1 MVSLAMR
8 RVLVGTTAVAV
19 SLGWLQLAPA
29 FGLPVTAPAPMLD
42 RMLGAH
48 REAGL
53 AGWAILLAGELAIAA
68 GYFLFVEGR
77 TSGAVAPFVYAIGAW
92 LFTGAVLMPVI
103 GFIQGTPQVNDAP
116 AMHASFFMLD
126 LGLGAAAEA
135 LVAWV
140 LFGGVA
146 AAGRSL
152 TVQPR
157 VFVLAIG
164 GATLAALIAAA
175 VPALVS
181 RTDSGGVVEGNI
193 TIKTGPMFVSVLELP
208 QPPGAVL
215 GPHQHV
221 AGFVLDLSGTA
232 TMSVAGKGIVDV
244 GPGEAF
250 FTGFQQL
257 HDHENRAAVLP
268 AIGLGLLLVGLTVAV
283 RMLNARRYAVVLLG
297 VLLVAGAVA
306 TVDPLMNH
314 WYFIGV
320 RPAATRGAV
329 MPVPA
334 GHRTYESLNLAGL
347 QSGPYRERLTSRRL
361 GSGQTAQFNGPGAIV
376 VLDGQAGV
384 TTGGQTADL
393 SAQSGKTIAGGDV
406 ATVRAGS
413 GDAWILVVE
422 LLTAA

>member
-8 RVLVGTTAVAV
+8 RVLVGMTAVAV

-42 RMLGAH
+42 RMLGST

-53 AGWAILLAGELAIAA
+53 AGWAILLAGELALAA

-77 TSGAVAPFVYAIGAW
+77 TSGAVAPFAYAIGAW

-103 GFIQGTPQVNDAP
+103 GFIQGAPQVNDAP

-140 LFGGVA
+140 LFGAVA

-152 TVQPR
+152 TVQRR
-157 VFVLAIG
+157 VFVLAMG
-164 GATLAALIAAA
+164 GAALAAVIAAA
-175 VPALVS
+175 VPALVA
-181 RTDSGGVVEGNI
+181 RTDSGRVVEGNI
-193 TIKTGPMFVSVLELP
+193 TISAGPVFVSVLELP

-215 GPHQHV
+215 APHKHI
-221 AGFVLDLSGTA
+221 AGFVLDAWGTA
-232 TMSVAGKGIVDV
+232 SMNVPGKGVVDV
-244 GPGEAF
+244 GPGDAF
-250 FTGFQQL
+250 FTGYLQL

-268 AIGLGLLLVGLTVAV
+268 AVVLGLLLVGLTVAV
-283 RMLNARRYAVVLLG
+283 RLLNGSRIAVVLLG
-297 VLLVAGAVA
+297 VLLAAGAVA

-320 RPAATRGAV
+320 RPAAQRGGV

-334 GHRTYESLNLAGL
+334 GHRTYESLNLTGL
-347 QSGPYRERLTSRRL
+347 RSGPYVERMTSRKL
-361 GSGQTAQFNGPGAIV
+361 DSGSTAQFNGPGAILV
-376 VLDGQAGV
+376 IDGQAAV
-384 TTGGQTADL
+384 TTGGRAADV
-393 SAQSGKTIAGGDV
+393 SAQSGVTIAGSDV
-406 ATVRAGS
+406 ATIRASS

-422 LLTAA
+422 LLPSG

>member
-8 RVLVGTTAVAV
+8 RVLVGMTAVAV

-42 RMLGAH
+42 RMLGTN

-53 AGWAILLAGELAIAA
+53 AGWAILLTGELVLAA

-77 TSGAVAPFVYAIGAW
+77 TSGAVAPFAYAIGAW
-92 LFTGAVLMPVI
+92 LFTGAALMPVI
-103 GFIQGTPQVNDAP
+103 GFIQGAPQVGDAP

-140 LFGGVA
+140 LFGAIA

-152 TVQPR
+152 TVRPR

-164 GATLAALIAAA
+164 SAALAAGIAAA
-175 VPALVS
+175 VPALAA
-181 RTDSGGVVEGNI
+181 RTDSGRVVEGNI
-193 TIKTGPMFVSVLELP
+193 TIPAGPVFISVLELP

-215 GPHQHV
+215 GPHKHI
-221 AGFVLDLSGTA
+221 AGFVLDAWGTA
-232 TMSVAGKGIVDV
+232 SLNVSGKGIVDV
-244 GPGEAF
+244 GPGDAL
-250 FTGFQQL
+250 FTGSLQP

-268 AIGLGLLLVGLTVAV
+268 AIGLGLLLVGLTVAM
-283 RMLNARRYAVVLLG
+283 RLLNGRLPAVALLG

-306 TVDPLMNH
+306 TVNPLMNH

-320 RPAATRGAV
+320 RPAAAHGLV

-334 GHRTYESLNLAGL
+334 GHRTYESQNLSGL
-347 QSGPYRERLTSRRL
+347 QSGPHVERMTSRRL
-361 GSGQTAQFNGPGAIV
+361 GSGQTAQFSGPAAIV

-384 TTGGQTADL
+384 TTGGQAANV
-393 SAQSGKTIAGGDV
+393 SAQSGVTIAGSDV

-413 GDAWILVVE
+413 GDVWILVVE
-422 LLTAA
+422 LQPSS